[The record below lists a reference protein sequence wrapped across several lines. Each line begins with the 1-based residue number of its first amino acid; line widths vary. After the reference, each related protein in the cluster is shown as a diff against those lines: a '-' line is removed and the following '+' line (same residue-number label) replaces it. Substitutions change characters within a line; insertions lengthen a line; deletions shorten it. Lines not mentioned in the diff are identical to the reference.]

1 MEHWG
6 IYVAYG
12 WLATI
17 ILGVVDAVQ
26 AIRKG
31 PQLQPAEA
39 SPAKPRSVV

>member
-1 MEHWG
+1 MDHWG

-17 ILGVVDAVQ
+17 ILAFTDAVE

-31 PQLQPAEA
+31 PQPQSNPSE
-39 SPAKPRSVV
+39 SYNHN